1 MPFMLFRG
9 FILLL
14 VILMS
19 NCSNATVPPAIAK
32 PLFSDSAVV
41 KHPTTSGLKQS
52 SVFGKKVISLLIQK
66 IAGNK
71 KIDPAKKKHQLG
83 IISFACGLLAL
94 TTFLVAPVVGLIA
107 AVVGVITGISSL
119 TKKGKAKKVFAIIG
133 LVLSGLVIGIFIVAL
148 IIFSN
153 GYGK

>member
-1 MPFMLFRG
+1 
-9 FILLL
+9 
-14 VILMS
+14 
-19 NCSNATVPPAIAK
+19 
-32 PLFSDSAVV
+32 
-41 KHPTTSGLKQS
+41 
-52 SVFGKKVISLLIQK
+52 
-66 IAGNK
+66 
-71 KIDPAKKKHQLG
+71 
-83 IISFACGLLAL
+83 
-94 TTFLVAPVVGLIA
+94 VAPVVGLIA